1 MCCRLRLD
9 LRELRRKSGAFF
21 GSREG
26 TGSVSVVAI
35 NTACRRLH
43 ISQKKRKN
51 FTTKTCPGCRIAQD
65 LLAVPGRKITDVQRN
80 KNLQKRKAE
89 IMFDIGIV
97 GGGTAGMTAAIYGQ
111 RAGKKTVI
119 IEGGNFGGQITSSP
133 NVENYPGIASV
144 SGSEFS
150 MNLLDQA
157 MKLGTETVVEKVT
170 GIRDEG
176 GIKVI
181 ETTGK
186 EYPCRSVI
194 LATGVT
200 HRHLGVPG
208 EEKLTG
214 AGVSYCATCDGAFFR
229 GRDVAVIGGGSTALQ
244 DAEFLSNYCKKV
256 YLVHRR
262 DEFRGEESI
271 VRRLREKENV
281 EFVLSA
287 TVNEILGDTV
297 VEGVS
302 LNNKK
307 TGENFRL
314 DVAGVFIAVGQI
326 PQNEQ
331 FAETV
336 KLDGAGFILAS
347 EDCMTSH
354 PGIFAAGDCRTK
366 EVRQLT
372 TAAADGAVAALA
384 ACRYVA
390 EH

>member
-1 MCCRLRLD
+1 MY
-9 LRELRRKSGAFF
+9 
-21 GSREG
+21 
-26 TGSVSVVAI
+26 
-35 NTACRRLH
+35 
-43 ISQKKRKN
+43 
-51 FTTKTCPGCRIAQD
+51 
-65 LLAVPGRKITDVQRN
+65 
-80 KNLQKRKAE
+80 
-89 IMFDIGIV
+89 DIGIV

-181 ETTGK
+181 ETTGR

-229 GRDVAVIGGGSTALQ
+229 GRDVAVIGGG
-244 DAEFLSNYCKKV
+244 
-256 YLVHRR
+256 
-262 DEFRGEESI
+262 
-271 VRRLREKENV
+271 
-281 EFVLSA
+281 
-287 TVNEILGDTV
+287 
-297 VEGVS
+297 VEGVI
-302 LNNKK
+302 LNDKK
-307 TGENFRL
+307 TGEESRL
-314 DVAGVFIAVGQI
+314 DLAGVFIAVGQI

-336 KLDGAGFILAS
+336 KLDASGFILAS

-390 EH
+390 EL

>member
-1 MCCRLRLD
+1 MY
-9 LRELRRKSGAFF
+9 
-21 GSREG
+21 
-26 TGSVSVVAI
+26 
-35 NTACRRLH
+35 
-43 ISQKKRKN
+43 
-51 FTTKTCPGCRIAQD
+51 
-65 LLAVPGRKITDVQRN
+65 
-80 KNLQKRKAE
+80 
-89 IMFDIGIV
+89 DIGII

-111 RAGKKTVI
+111 RAGKRTII

-170 GIRDEG
+170 GIRVED

-181 ETTGK
+181 ETTDK
-186 EYPCRSVI
+186 AYPCRSVI

-200 HRHLGVPG
+200 HRHLGVAD
-208 EEKLTG
+208 EERLTG

-244 DAEFLSNYCKKV
+244 DAEFLSNYCNKV

-262 DEFRGEESI
+262 DEFRGEDSI
-271 VRRLREKENV
+271 VKRLASKENV

-287 TVNEILGDTV
+287 VVKEILGENV
-297 VEGVS
+297 VEGLV
-302 LNNKK
+302 LTDKK
-307 TGENFRL
+307 TSEDFRL

-326 PQNEQ
+326 PQNEC
-331 FAETV
+331 FADVV
-336 KLDGAGFILAS
+336 KLDANGFILAA
-347 EDCMTSH
+347 EDCVTSA

-384 ACRYVA
+384 ACKYIA
-390 EH
+390 E